1 MFYSFREPDLSITK
15 PLLFFVQCIIQVA
28 VVYKANIAA
37 KTPKTPATDMPKR
50 TFSALAADEDV
61 DAAPPDVVADPAPAE
76 VADPPV
82 WTAPEETAEPPE
94 EDPVG
99 ATVPLP
105 LLLADPPAEAPPVVE
120 APATLVTPGR
130 ASVVAVTVAAEDL
143 HAFWQFS
150 KAKFSAA
157 VPFP

>member
-1 MFYSFREPDLSITK
+1 
-15 PLLFFVQCIIQVA
+15 
-28 VVYKANIAA
+28 
-37 KTPKTPATDMPKR
+37 
-50 TFSALAADEDV
+50 
-61 DAAPPDVVADPAPAE
+61 